1 MIKILIAD
9 DHNLMIDGI
18 KTTLSDIADMQIV
31 AGANNGLEVLKILE
45 HTKVDVVLMDINMPL
60 MDGLDCTKTISQQY
74 PDIKVIALSQY
85 NESRFIKRMVINGAS
100 GYLLKDAQ
108 KEELVKAIRT
118 VFAGE
123 QYYGR
128 NLVSDPTRI
137 NNRRQSNYDNLPEL
151 SERELEILTLICSE
165 LSCPEIAE
173 KINLSFSTVEKH
185 RANLMMK
192 SGSKNTAGLVRWA
205 LENNLVN

>member
-1 MIKILIAD
+1 
-9 DHNLMIDGI
+9 MIDGI
-18 KTTLSDIADMQIV
+18 KTTLSDTADMQIV
-31 AGANNGLEVLKILE
+31 AFANNGLEVLKILKQ
-45 HTKVDVVLMDINMPL
+45 TKVDIVLMDINMPF
-60 MDGLDCTKTISQQY
+60 MDGLDCTKAISQQY
-74 PDIKVIALSQY
+74 PEVKVIALSQY
-85 NESRFIKRMVINGAS
+85 NESRFIKRMMHNGAS

-108 KEELVKAIRT
+108 KEDLVKAIRT

-123 QYYGR
+123 HYYGK

-137 NNRRQSNYDNLPEL
+137 NNNRQSKYDELPML
-151 SERELEILTLICSE
+151 SERELEILNLICSE

-185 RANLMMK
+185 RANLIMK

-205 LENNLVN
+205 LENKLVD